1 MSESG
6 VPRVAKG
13 TLGDREFIVFLGI
26 VSAMAALAIDTIL
39 PAFGQMRETFDLA
52 PDSTS
57 LSLTITLFFLG
68 NGLGFFVYGPLS
80 DSIGRRRVLQLS
92 LSLYAL
98 AAFVGAFA
106 PTLTI
111 LYLSRFVW
119 GFASG
124 GPRIISQA
132 IVRDRWSGQEMAKVM
147 TLIQT
152 FFYIGPI
159 FGPIIGR
166 GLVEIGSWRWVFVFG
181 TMVALALILWSGRLP
196 ETLAA
201 QHQRR
206 FDFRT
211 TFDGMRIAASNPVT
225 RSYGLAIAVGFGA
238 FYSFLASSEL
248 LISDVFGR
256 PDWFVPVFIT
266 LSVLM
271 AIVAFTVNR
280 LLQRVAAADLVL
292 GAGVSFVIASAVAL
306 VIALATSG
314 TPAIGLFL
322 PVFGWAVLSHAAM
335 FPTATSLALDPMGA
349 LAGTA
354 AAAMGASISFL
365 GAFLAALIDRAI
377 AGSVTPMAVGFLA
390 YSIGAL
396 ALQLRG
402 RRALGLHAAD
412 ERAEVDEAATP

>member
-1 MSESG
+1 MGETTA
-6 VPRVAKG
+6 PTAAAG

-68 NGLGFFVYGPLS
+68 NGMGFFVYGPMS

-92 LSLYAL
+92 LALYAL
-98 AAFVGAFA
+98 ASFVGAFA

-132 IVRDRWSGQEMAKVM
+132 IVRDRWSGQEMARVM

-159 FGPIIGR
+159 FGPIVGR

-196 ETLAA
+196 ETLAPDN
-201 QHQRR
+201 QRQ
-206 FDFRT
+206 FDLRT
-211 TFDGMRIAASNPVT
+211 TLQGMGIAARNPVT

-256 PDWFVPVFIT
+256 PNWFVPMFIT
-266 LSVLM
+266 LSLLM
-271 AIVAFTVNR
+271 AMVAFMVNR
-280 LLQRVAAADLVL
+280 LLKRVAAADLVL
-292 GAGVSFVIASAVAL
+292 AAGSSFVVASCLAL
-306 VIALATSG
+306 VIAIATNG

-322 PVFGWAVLSHAAM
+322 PVFAWAVLSHAAM
-335 FPTATSLALDPMGA
+335 FPTATSLALNPMGA

-354 AAAMGASISFL
+354 AAALGASISFL
-365 GAFLAALIDRAI
+365 GAFLASFIDRAL

-390 YSIGAL
+390 YSTGAL
-396 ALQLRG
+396 VLQLAG
-402 RRALGLHAAD
+402 RRALGAHGGGD
-412 ERAEVDEAATP
+412 